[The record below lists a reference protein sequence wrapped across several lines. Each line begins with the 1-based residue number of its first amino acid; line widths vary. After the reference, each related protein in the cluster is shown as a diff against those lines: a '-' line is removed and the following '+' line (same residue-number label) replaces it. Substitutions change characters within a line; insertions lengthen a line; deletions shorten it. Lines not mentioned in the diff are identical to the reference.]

1 MRVLRVW
8 LVRAFGLFRSE
19 RRGRAFDDELD
30 AHVQAHVEDGLRAGM
45 SLDDARR
52 QAHLS
57 LYGVER
63 TKDAYRDRKGFPM
76 IESLIRDAR
85 YGFRTLVKAPA
96 FSLAAI
102 LILALGIGANT
113 AIFSVVNA
121 VILRPL
127 PFADSSRI
135 MRLWHT
141 PPATFP
147 SATNGRR
154 IFTLSPANYL
164 DWEAQNHVFD
174 RMALYR
180 FRPFTLTGRG
190 EPETL
195 RGAVVTG
202 GFFGTLGVR
211 AIVGRTLDQADEAPD
226 APRVVMLLESL
237 WRSRFGSDAGMIGRS
252 ISLNGDSY
260 TVVGIVAQR
269 AAHPE
274 NVVVWVPLVWTP
286 QERAVRSNH
295 TYLAIAHLKP
305 GVDMKAAQAEMTTI
319 SKRLEVQY
327 PADDK
332 GWGASV
338 LPLHED
344 LVGDVRQ
351 ALLVLLGAVGF
362 VVLIGSANLAN
373 LLLARTLGRSKEMA
387 VRTALGASRRR
398 IIQQVL
404 TETVLLAFGGAAVG
418 LLAGWLS
425 LRFLVTSIGQRLPRA
440 MEIDLD
446 ANVLVFTCVVA
457 IAAAL
462 LAGMV
467 PAWRLTRGNPNDA
480 LKQGA
485 GRTSAAPSE
494 RRVRDGL
501 VVCEVALALIL
512 LTGAGLLLRTL
523 TELRATD
530 AGIDPA
536 NTLTMDVVLPQ
547 FREQRAERLNAF
559 VDDVLSRIRS
569 VPGVE
574 SVAASDG
581 PPFQAGGASNLP
593 FAIQGR
599 ASRPLSEQPIV
610 IAKMIG
616 PGYLRTTRMRLVA
629 GRDFSEDDRPGRE
642 LTVLISETMA
652 RQFWPTESPVGQR
665 ISFGLISSEPRRIV
679 GVVNDVKLL
688 GLSATEPVAA
698 AYLPLV
704 QILTSAPFQFVS
716 LAVRTTTLP
725 ESVAPA
731 VVKAIH
737 TLNPDLPVR
746 NVLTMDDIVD
756 RSIGQQRFAMVLIST
771 FAALATLLA
780 AIGIYSV
787 LSFSVGRR
795 VREIGI
801 RRALGASAVTVVG
814 TVVREGLKPAV
825 AGIALGLVAAFAL
838 GRVMTTLLFGVGP
851 HDAVTFTTASL
862 GVVLIALA
870 ATLIPAYR
878 ATRINPMQALRSE

>member
-1 MRVLRVW
+1 MRRLRCT
-8 LVRAFGLFRSE
+8 LLRLFSLFGG
-19 RRGRAFDDELD
+19 RRRDRDLAAELD
-30 AHVQAHVEDGLRAGM
+30 AHLQAHLEDGLRVGM

-52 QAHLS
+52 QARLA
-57 LYGVER
+57 LYGVEV
-63 TKDAYRDRKGFPM
+63 TKDACRDRGGFPM
-76 IESLIRDAR
+76 IDALIRDAR
-85 YGFRTLVKAPA
+85 YGLRTLAKAPA

-102 LILALGIGANT
+102 VILALGIGANT

-147 SATNGRR
+147 SAPNGRR
-154 IFTLSPANYL
+154 IFVLSPANYL

-202 GFFGTLGVR
+202 GFFGTLGAQ
-211 AIVGRTLDQADEAPD
+211 AIVGRTLGQADEAPD

-237 WRSRFGSDAGMIGRS
+237 WRSRFGADAAIVGRA
-252 ISLNGDSY
+252 ISLNDDSY
-260 TVVGIVAQR
+260 TVVGIVPQR

-274 NVVVWVPLVWTP
+274 NVVLWVPLVWTP

-305 GVDMKAAQAEMTTI
+305 GVDRNAAQAEMTTI
-319 SKRLEVQY
+319 SKRLELQY

-332 GWGASV
+332 GWGALV

-351 ALLVLLGAVGF
+351 ALLVLLGAVVF

-373 LLLARTLGRSKEMA
+373 LLLARTLVRSREVA

-398 IIQQVL
+398 IIQQLL
-404 TETVLLAFGGAAVG
+404 TETVLLAVGGAAVG

-425 LRFLVTSIGQRLPRA
+425 LRFLVTSIGQRLPRVV
-440 MEIDLD
+440 EIDLD
-446 ANVLVFTCVVA
+446 ANVLVFTSVVA

-462 LAGMV
+462 LAGIV
-467 PAWRLTRGNPNDA
+467 PAWRLTRSNPNDA
-480 LKQGA
+480 LKQGM
-485 GRTSAAPSE
+485 GRTSAAPGE
-494 RRVRDGL
+494 RHVRDAL

-523 TELRATD
+523 TQLRATD

-536 NTLTMDVVLPQ
+536 NTLTMDVALPQ
-547 FREQRAERLNAF
+547 VREQPVERLNSF
-559 VDDVLSRIRS
+559 VAEMVSRIRS

-574 SVAASDG
+574 SAAVTDG
-581 PPFQAGGASNLP
+581 PPFQGASNLP
-593 FAIQGR
+593 FAIQGQ

-610 IAKMIG
+610 IARMIG
-616 PGYLRTTRMRLVA
+616 PGYLRAMRMRLTA
-629 GRDFSEDDRPGRE
+629 GRDFSEDDRAGHE
-642 LTVLISETMA
+642 LTVLISEAMA
-652 RQFWPTESPVGQR
+652 RQFWPTQNPIGQQ
-665 ISFGLISSEPRRIV
+665 IAFGLISNEPRRIV
-679 GVVNDVKLL
+679 GIVNNVKLL
-688 GLSATEPVAA
+688 GLSVKEPVAA
-698 AYLPLV
+698 AYLPLS
-704 QILTSAPFQFVS
+704 QLLGTAPFQFVS
-716 LAVRTTTLP
+716 LAVRTTTPP
-725 ESVAPA
+725 ESVAPT

-737 TLNPDLPVR
+737 GLNPDLPVR

-771 FAALATLLA
+771 FAALAALLA

-787 LSFSVGRR
+787 LSFSVAQRIP
-795 VREIGI
+795 EIGI
-801 RRALGASAVTVVG
+801 RRALGASAG
-814 TVVREGLKPAV
+814 TVVRTVVSEGLKPAL
-825 AGIALGLVAAFAL
+825 AGIAIGLAAALGL
-838 GRVMTTLLFGVGP
+838 GRVITTLLFGVGP
-851 HDAVTFTTASL
+851 HDAVTLTAVSI
-862 GVVLIALA
+862 GVILMTLA
-870 ATLIPAYR
+870 ATLVPAYR

>member
-1 MRVLRVW
+1 LFLRP
-8 LVRAFGLFRSE
+8 GCLFRTG
-19 RRGRAFDDELD
+19 RRDRDLAAELD
-30 AHVQAHVEDGLRAGM
+30 AHVQAHIDDSLRAGL

-52 QAHLS
+52 QAGVA
-57 LYGVER
+57 LYGIEV
-63 TKDAYRDRKGFPM
+63 TKDAYRDREGFPM
-76 IESLIRDAR
+76 IDALIRDVR
-85 YGFRTLVKAPA
+85 YGLRTLAKAPA

-147 SATNGRR
+147 SAPNGRR
-154 IFTLSPANYL
+154 IFVLSPANYL

-180 FRPFTLTGRG
+180 FRPFTLTGQG

-211 AIVGRTLDQADEAPD
+211 ALAGRTLGQADEAAD
-226 APRVVMLLESL
+226 APRAVMLLESL
-237 WRSRFGSDAGMIGRS
+237 WRSRFGGDPAVIGRP

-260 TVVGIVAQR
+260 TVVGIVPQR

-274 NVVVWVPLVWTP
+274 NVVLWVPLVWTP

-305 GVDMKAAQAEMTTI
+305 GVGMKAAQAEMTTI
-319 SKRLEVQY
+319 SKRLELQY

-332 GWGASV
+332 GWGALV

-373 LLLARTLGRSKEMA
+373 LLLARTLGRSREVA
-387 VRTALGASRRR
+387 VRTALGATRRR
-398 IIQQVL
+398 IIQQLL

-418 LLAGWLS
+418 LVAGWFS

-446 ANVLVFTCVVA
+446 ANVLVFTCIVA
-457 IAAAL
+457 VAAAL
-462 LAGMV
+462 LAGIV
-467 PAWRLTRGNPNDA
+467 PAWRLTRGNPNEA
-480 LKQGA
+480 LKQGM
-485 GRTSAAPSE
+485 GRTGAAPGE
-494 RRVRDGL
+494 RRVRDAL

-523 TELRATD
+523 TQLRATD

-536 NTLTMDVVLPQ
+536 NTLTMDVALPL

-559 VDDVLSRIRS
+559 VDEMMARIRS
-569 VPGVE
+569 LPGVE
-574 SVAASDG
+574 SVSFSDG
-581 PPFQAGGASNLP
+581 PPFQGGASNLP
-593 FAIQGR
+593 FAIQGQP
-599 ASRPLSEQPIV
+599 SRPLSEQPIV
-610 IAKMIG
+610 ITKMIG
-616 PGYLRTTRMRLVA
+616 PAYLRTMRMRLVA
-629 GRDFSEDDRPGRE
+629 GRDFSEDDRAGRE
-642 LTVLISETMA
+642 FTVLISEAMA
-652 RQFWPTESPVGQR
+652 RQFFPAQNPVGQR
-665 ISFGLISSEPRRIV
+665 IAFGLISSEPRRIV

-688 GLSATEPVAA
+688 GLSLKEPVAA
-698 AYLPLV
+698 AYLPLA
-704 QILTSAPFQFVS
+704 QILGSAPFQFVS
-716 LAVRTTTLP
+716 LAVRTTTPP
-725 ESVAPA
+725 ESAAPD

-737 TLNPDLPVR
+737 TLNPDLPAR
-746 NVLTMDDIVD
+746 NVLTMDDVVD
-756 RSIGQQRFAMVLIST
+756 RSIGQQRFAMMLIST

-787 LSFSVGRR
+787 VSFSVGRR
-795 VREIGI
+795 VSEIGI
-801 RRALGASAVTVVG
+801 RRALGASAGTVVG
-814 TVVREGLKPAV
+814 MVVAEGLKPALAGV
-825 AGIALGLVAAFAL
+825 AVGLAAAFAL

-851 HDAVTFTTASL
+851 HDAVTFITASV
-862 GVVLIALA
+862 GIVLFALA

-878 ATRINPMQALRSE
+878 ATRINPIQALRSE

>member
-1 MRVLRVW
+1 MRSARTW
-8 LVRAFGLFRSE
+8 FFRFIGLFGGA
-19 RRGRAFDDELD
+19 RRDRALDDELD
-30 AHVQAHVEDGLRAGM
+30 AHVQAHIEDSLRAGL

-52 QAHLS
+52 QAGVA
-57 LYGVER
+57 LYGVGV
-63 TKDAYRDRKGFPM
+63 TKDACRDRGGFPM
-76 IESLIRDAR
+76 IDALIRDAR
-85 YGFRTLVKAPA
+85 YGLRTLAKAPG

-102 LILALGIGANT
+102 VILALGIGANT

-147 SATNGRR
+147 TAPNGRR
-154 IFTLSPANYL
+154 IFVLSPANYL

-202 GFFGTLGVR
+202 GFFATLGSG
-211 AIVGRTLDQADEAPD
+211 AIVGRTLGQADEAPD

-237 WRSRFGSDAGMIGRS
+237 WRSRFGADVSIIGQS
-252 ISLNGDSY
+252 ISLNGNSH
-260 TVVGIVAQR
+260 TVVGIVPQR

-274 NVVVWVPLVWTP
+274 NVVLWVPLVWTP

-295 TYLAIAHLKP
+295 TYLAIARLKP
-305 GVDMKAAQAEMTTI
+305 GVDRNAAQAEMTTI
-319 SKRLEVQY
+319 SKRLELQY
-327 PADDK
+327 PEDNK
-332 GWGASV
+332 GWGALV

-351 ALLVLLGAVGF
+351 ALLVLLGAVAF

-373 LLLARTLGRSKEMA
+373 LLLARTLGRSREVA

-404 TETVLLAFGGAAVG
+404 TETLLLAFGGAIVG
-418 LLAGWLS
+418 LLAGWFS

-440 MEIDLD
+440 AEIDLD
-446 ANVLVFTCVVA
+446 ANVLVFTCVIA

-462 LAGMV
+462 LAGV
-467 PAWRLTRGNPNDA
+467 FPAWRLTRGNPSQS
-480 LKQGA
+480 LKPGM
-485 GRTSAAPSE
+485 GRMSASPGE

-501 VVCEVALALIL
+501 VVCEVALALVL

-523 TELRATD
+523 TQLRATD

-536 NTLTMDVVLPQ
+536 NTLTMDVALPQ

-559 VDDVLSRIRS
+559 VDEMTARLRS
-569 VPGVE
+569 LPGVE

-581 PPFQAGGASNLP
+581 PPFQGGASNLP
-593 FAIQGR
+593 FAIQGQP
-599 ASRPLSEQPIV
+599 SRPLSEQPIV
-610 IAKMIG
+610 ITKMIG
-616 PGYLRTTRMRLVA
+616 PGYLRTMRMRLVA
-629 GRDFSEDDRPGRE
+629 GRDFSEDDRAGRE
-642 LTVLISETMA
+642 FTVLISEAMA
-652 RQFWPTESPVGQR
+652 RQYFPAQNPIGQR
-665 ISFGLISSEPRRIV
+665 IAFGLISSEPRRIV

-688 GLSATEPVAA
+688 GLSMKEPVAA
-698 AYLPLV
+698 AYLPLP
-704 QILTSAPFQFVS
+704 QILATAPFQFVS

-725 ESVAPA
+725 DSVAPSI
-731 VVKAIH
+731 VKTIH
-737 TLNPDLPVR
+737 SLNPDLPVR

-756 RSIGQQRFAMVLIST
+756 RSIGQQQFAMALIST

-795 VREIGI
+795 VPEIGI
-801 RRALGASAVTVVG
+801 RRALGATAGSVVG
-814 TVVREGLKPAV
+814 MVVGEGLKPAL
-825 AGIALGLVAAFAL
+825 AGIAIGLAAAFAL
-838 GRVMTTLLFGVGP
+838 GRVMTNLLFGVGP
-851 HDAVTFTTASL
+851 HDAVTFTAASL

-870 ATLIPAYR
+870 AALVPALR

>member
-1 MRVLRVW
+1 
-8 LVRAFGLFRSE
+8 
-19 RRGRAFDDELD
+19 
-30 AHVQAHVEDGLRAGM
+30 
-45 SLDDARR
+45 
-52 QAHLS
+52 
-57 LYGVER
+57 
-63 TKDAYRDRKGFPM
+63 
-76 IESLIRDAR
+76 
-85 YGFRTLVKAPA
+85 
-96 FSLAAI
+96 
-102 LILALGIGANT
+102 
-113 AIFSVVNA
+113 
-121 VILRPL
+121 
-127 PFADSSRI
+127 
-135 MRLWHT
+135 
-141 PPATFP
+141 
-147 SATNGRR
+147 
-154 IFTLSPANYL
+154 
-164 DWEAQNHVFD
+164 
-174 RMALYR
+174 MALYR
-180 FRPFTLTGRG
+180 FRPFTLTGQAD
-190 EPETL
+190 PETL

-211 AIVGRTLDQADEAPD
+211 AVAGRTLGQADEAAD

-237 WRSRFGSDAGMIGRS
+237 WRSRFGGDPAIIGRS

-260 TVVGIVAQR
+260 TVVGIVPQR

-274 NVVVWVPLVWTP
+274 NVVVWLPLVWTP

-295 TYLAIAHLKP
+295 TYLAVAHLKP

-332 GWGASV
+332 GWGALV

-351 ALLVLLGAVGF
+351 ALLILLGAVVF

-373 LLLARTLGRSKEMA
+373 LLLARTLGRSREVA

-404 TETVLLAFGGAAVG
+404 TETLLLAFGGAAVG

-425 LRFLVTSIGQRLPRA
+425 VRFLVTSIGQRLPRA
-440 MEIDLD
+440 GEIDLD
-446 ANVLVFTCVVA
+446 ANVLVFSCVMA

-462 LAGMV
+462 LAGIV
-467 PAWRLTRGNPNDA
+467 PAWRLTRGNPGDG
-480 LKQGA
+480 LKPGM
-485 GRTSAAPSE
+485 GRMSAAPGE

-501 VVCEVALALIL
+501 VVCEVALALVL
-512 LTGAGLLLRTL
+512 LTGAGLLMRTL

-536 NTLTMDVVLPQ
+536 NTLTMDVALPQ
-547 FREQRAERLNAF
+547 VREQRGERLNAF
-559 VDDVLSRIRS
+559 VDDMVSRIRS
-569 VPGVE
+569 IPGVE
-574 SVAASDG
+574 SVAATDG
-581 PPFQAGGASNLP
+581 PPFLGGASNLP
-593 FAIQGR
+593 FAIQGQ

-610 IAKMIG
+610 IARMIG

-629 GRDFSEDDRPGRE
+629 GRDFSEDDRAGRE

-652 RQFWPTESPVGQR
+652 RQFWPTQNPVGQR

-688 GLSATEPVAA
+688 GLSAKEPVAA
-698 AYLPLV
+698 AYLPLA
-704 QILTSAPFQFVS
+704 QILASAPFQFVS
-716 LAVRTTTLP
+716 LAVRTTRLP
-725 ESVAPA
+725 ESVAPN

-737 TLNPDLPVR
+737 SLNPDLPVR

-756 RSIGQQRFAMVLIST
+756 RSIGQQQFAMVLIST

-795 VREIGI
+795 VPEIGI
-801 RRALGASAVTVVG
+801 RRALGASAGTVVG
-814 TVVREGLKPAV
+814 MVVGEGLKPAL
-825 AGIALGLVAAFAL
+825 AGIAIGLAAAFAL
-838 GRVMTTLLFGVGP
+838 GRVMTALLFGVGP
-851 HDAVTFTTASL
+851 HDAVTFTAASL

-870 ATLIPAYR
+870 ATLLPAYR
-878 ATRINPMQALRSE
+878 ATRINPMQALRSD